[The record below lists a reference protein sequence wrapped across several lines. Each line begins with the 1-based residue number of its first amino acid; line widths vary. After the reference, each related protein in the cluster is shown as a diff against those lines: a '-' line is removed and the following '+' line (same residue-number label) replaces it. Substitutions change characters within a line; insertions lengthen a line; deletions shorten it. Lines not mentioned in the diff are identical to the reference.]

1 VPGLPEPAQPA
12 SDPAAEAIAFLAE
25 NPDIETVDAFIVD
38 HNGVARGKR
47 LPSAGLAKIFDK
59 GLFLP
64 RSVHAV
70 DIWGRDVT
78 SAGLDLQSGDGDGL
92 CMPVPGTLKRVGWG
106 ERPAAQVMLQMLG
119 HDGQPFAAEPRAV
132 LRRVLDR
139 LTAVDLVAVAAVE
152 LEFYLVERDSTAGSP
167 PQPAACR
174 ATGRRPRNPNVYSL
188 DELDSFSTVF
198 HDISAAAAAQG
209 IPTDTLITEHGPAQY
224 EINLWHRPDAVLAAD
239 HAVMFKR
246 AVKGVARRHG
256 LEATFM
262 AKPFGRS
269 AGNGMHL
276 HFSLIDANGRNVF
289 DDGGLGSLTLRHAIG
304 GLLTTMPQIM
314 PMLAPNP
321 NSFRRLRP
329 GSYAPT
335 TPTWGYENRS
345 VSLRIP
351 QAGGPARRIEHRVA
365 GSDANPHLVMAAILA
380 GAHYGIA
387 NQIEPPAES
396 TGNAYE
402 QSTRV
407 LPPSLADA
415 LDEFEK
421 SLFARQ
427 YFGAEFCR
435 VFSECKWQELD
446 THTAEIPASEHD
458 AYLTA
463 L

>member
-1 VPGLPEPAQPA
+1 MPGVPQPA
-12 SDPAAEAIAFLAE
+12 RPLSDPNAEAAEFLAA
-25 NPDIETVDAFIVD
+25 NPDVETVDAFIVD
-38 HNGVARGKR
+38 HNGIARGKR
-47 LPSAGLAKIFDK
+47 LPAAGLAKIFDK

-70 DIWGRDVT
+70 DIWGHDVT

-92 CMPVPGTLKRVGWG
+92 CMPVPGTLKRVSWG

-119 HDGQPFAAEPRAV
+119 HDGQPFAVEPRAV

-139 LTAVDLVAVAAVE
+139 LEAMDLTAVAAVE
-152 LEFYLVERDSTAGSP
+152 LEFYLVERDRPEGTP
-167 PQPAACR
+167 PKPAAAR
-174 ATGRRPRNPNVYSL
+174 DTGRRPRNPSVYSL
-188 DELDSFSTVF
+188 DELDAFSAVF
-198 HDISAAAAAQG
+198 HDISAAAEAQG

-224 EINLWHRPDAVLAAD
+224 EINLWHRPDAVQAAD
-239 HAVMFKR
+239 FAIMFKR
-246 AVKGVARRHG
+246 VVKGVARRHG
-256 LEATFM
+256 LEASFM

-269 AGNGMHL
+269 AGNGMHVHL
-276 HFSLIDANGRNVF
+276 SLVDGKGRNVF
-289 DDGGLGSLTLRHAIG
+289 DDGGLGSRTMRHALG

-402 QSTRV
+402 QSTRM

-446 THTAEIPASEHD
+446 THTLEIPASEHD